1 MGSRNTSD
9 HLQGLPSFGGVY
21 KLAAIEKDGEF
32 LPKIKISENTE
43 KITNPGNKTIYRVYD
58 KETGKLRADLICF
71 ADETYDT
78 SEELLLFDPN
88 ETWKKTRL
96 PGGSYTMR
104 EMLQPIF
111 IHGECVYTSPSV
123 MEIAAYCKQE
133 KETLWDETKRLLYP
147 HKVYV
152 DLSRK
157 LYDTKAKLLN
167 EVNK

>member
-1 MGSRNTSD
+1 MT
-9 HLQGLPSFGGVY
+9 H
-21 KLAAIEKDGEF
+21 
-32 LPKIKISENTE
+32 PKN
-43 KITNPGNKTIYRVYD
+43 
-58 KETGKLRADLICF
+58 CF
-71 ADETYDT
+71 
-78 SEELLLFDPN
+78 LFDPN

-123 MEIAAYCKQE
+123 MEIAAYLQTGK
-133 KETLWDETKRLLYP
+133 KRLSGMRQNVSYI
-147 HKVYV
+147 HTKFYV